1 LYGAATTASLL
12 GLGLALARHD
22 GRPVKALVGGLAL
35 SAAGIAAQQA
45 RVMGPGPFNHNDV
58 CHVIQT
64 VALWPFYRAG
74 LRLRDREG

>member
-1 LYGAATTASLL
+1 
-12 GLGLALARHD
+12 
-22 GRPVKALVGGLAL
+22 
-35 SAAGIAAQQA
+35 
-45 RVMGPGPFNHNDV
+45 MGPGPFNHNDV